1 MNYNVKIDLKKLEK
15 VAVMNIQG
23 KNGLIKC
30 VVIPVEENNIFVSEK
45 ANGGIYLDLKASE
58 VRDMRF
64 GQSHILKR
72 TVGKEAYSKMTK
84 EEIINMPIVGNLSPY
99 NGQGMEATQT
109 QTNETK
115 VEQEE
120 RGNNI
125 DELPF

>member
-23 KNGLIKC
+23 NTGLIKC
-30 VVIPVEENNIFVSEK
+30 VVIPIEENNIFVSEK

-58 VRDMRF
+58 VREMRF

-115 VEQEE
+115 TEQEE

>member
-23 KNGLIKC
+23 NTGLIKC
-30 VVIPVEENNIFVSEK
+30 VVIPIEENNIFVSEK

-58 VRDMRF
+58 VREMRF

-84 EEIINMPIVGNLSPY
+84 EEIINMPIVGSLSPY
-99 NGQGMEATQT
+99 NGQGMEATQA
-109 QTNETK
+109 QANETK
-115 VEQEE
+115 AEQQSQSI
-120 RGNNI
+120 NA

>member
-58 VRDMRF
+58 VREMRF

-84 EEIINMPIVGNLSPY
+84 EEIINMPIVGSLSPY
-99 NGQGMEATQT
+99 NGQGMESNNQ
-109 QTNETK
+109 QM
-115 VEQEE
+115 EQPKENTSNNNYD
-120 RGNNI
+120 GN
-125 DELPF
+125 ELPF

>member
-58 VRDMRF
+58 VREMRF

>member
-30 VVIPVEENNIFVSEK
+30 VVIPVEENNIFISDK
-45 ANGGIYLDLKASE
+45 PNGGILLNLKASE
-58 VRDMRF
+58 TREMRY

-72 TVGKEAYSKMTK
+72 TFSKDVYSKMTK
-84 EEIINMPIVGNLSPY
+84 EDLYNMPIVGNLSPY
-99 NGQGMEATQT
+99 NGQGMEASQT
-109 QTNETK
+109 QATETK